1 MLYIDYIWYFSQIKC
16 DLLSI
21 IDISIHLKYRGIFG
35 EGMPCFMANT
45 IFSNEKSSRPHTHD
59 FYEIFMIREGSIL
72 HLLNDEPQTV
82 SANMLCFIKPADHH
96 CFKKVGSQPAR
107 MTNMAFTPELY
118 EEVMQFL
125 YGPKWHAE
133 MRVEPEP
140 MDVTESIRSLLDEI
154 FEVMLKNPDRSTYD
168 KQHARIKSLLA
179 SLFIYLFSP
188 AEENRHDTPAWLE
201 TSMRAMERTGNF
213 EQGIEYF
220 IRISGKSQEHLTRSL
235 RKYYGLSP
243 TQFINQLRL
252 RKTAHLLRTTNRK
265 ITGIIFDSGF
275 NNISYFNRIF
285 KERYSCSPREYRKQ
299 SQQIIKPEKAPLNR
313 LKLPY
318 Q

>member
-1 MLYIDYIWYFSQIKC
+1 MS
-16 DLLSI
+16 
-21 IDISIHLKYRGIFG
+21 
-35 EGMPCFMANT
+35 CFMADT
-45 IFSNEKSSRPHTHD
+45 IFSDEKSSRPHTHD
-59 FYEIFMIREGSIL
+59 FYEFFIIREGKIL
-72 HLLNDEPQTV
+72 HLLNDEPHTV
-82 SANMLCFIKPADHH
+82 SANMLCFIKPGDHH
-96 CFKKVGSQPAR
+96 SFKKVGSQAAR

-133 MRVEPEP
+133 MQVESEP
-140 MDVTESIRSLLDEI
+140 MDVSESIGSLLEEM
-154 FEVMLKNPDRSTYD
+154 FEVMSMEQDQSSNYN
-168 KQHARIKSLLA
+168 QHARIKTLLA

-252 RKTAHLLRTTNRK
+252 QKTAHLLRSTNRA

-313 LKLPY
+313 QLKYFRYRL
-318 Q
+318 